1 VVRITATTGIHVNP
15 SVDPSLTPAPLVV
28 HVRYASAGSPVAESP
43 LGLTPEGFGDVLE
56 TAGEHHA
63 QLRLDDTM
71 IRIEAPAGE
80 AVPEGATAGTA
91 RFAYWIDPEWTGP
104 EGLEKRVVIVAA
116 PGVVVRTGEPATS
129 PLIDYGRR
137 LVETVVRVP
146 HPDLVPAQGTR
157 IRAEDFVGHELVSPD
172 AGRSLLGRPD
182 EGVKPEQLTVAT
194 GLAGVTVAHPWSGAR
209 LSIRPRNREVGAAYA
224 WQVLPPEG
232 GHPGEIRAVVEP
244 DVEVEFFEP
253 VPLNLRSEV
262 GSTPTPRPE
271 QARAGEGLSEQGI
284 VLNLVEVWDAAKV
297 PRQGT
302 RLNIQHYLA
311 FGRYRDADRHH
322 WLDTNDLPFELAMT
336 AADVGV
342 GMIPIVGDLVDI
354 GEFFYALGTGRDRW
368 GREVG
373 TGDKVLM
380 GIGALVGLIRG
391 LGGIGSVLRRAPAML
406 MGIADLARRLGKSP
420 EQLEVVL
427 VRVQG
432 SVVGDEAAL
441 VRRAVRAAETGEAI
455 DPEDLPRLQQVMSR
469 VAGES
474 LVLEPGR
481 GLLGLRAG
489 AQSDL
494 FADPAAADPMR
505 SSELLTLLT
514 RAQRASGDV
523 PDELLVPLV
532 RSGGFS
538 SADEAQAAVEQA
550 VRDAARRGAVDA
562 DDELARAIAEHAGE
576 VAGDVL
582 QVTPQTR
589 RLAVSQPELLAQY
602 ERLVNDRLPAVID
615 DVLRRQG
622 STPRR
627 RRLAELRTRF
637 DELLAL
643 GEEVQLTPQPAPRR
657 AAQPRASRASLRQPV
672 AVQAPRQ
679 PAPDRRG
686 AEPAVP
692 RVAPPAREHLAD
704 RGGGA
709 LHRRARPPGPGGRL
723 PPRR

>member
-1 VVRITATTGIHVNP
+1 
-15 SVDPSLTPAPLVV
+15 
-28 HVRYASAGSPVAESP
+28 
-43 LGLTPEGFGDVLE
+43 
-56 TAGEHHA
+56 
-63 QLRLDDTM
+63 
-71 IRIEAPAGE
+71 
-80 AVPEGATAGTA
+80 
-91 RFAYWIDPEWTGP
+91 
-104 EGLEKRVVIVAA
+104 
-116 PGVVVRTGEPATS
+116 
-129 PLIDYGRR
+129 
-137 LVETVVRVP
+137 
-146 HPDLVPAQGTR
+146 
-157 IRAEDFVGHELVSPD
+157 
-172 AGRSLLGRPD
+172 
-182 EGVKPEQLTVAT
+182 
-194 GLAGVTVAHPWSGAR
+194 
-209 LSIRPRNREVGAAYA
+209 
-224 WQVLPPEG
+224 
-232 GHPGEIRAVVEP
+232 
-244 DVEVEFFEP
+244 
-253 VPLNLRSEV
+253 
-262 GSTPTPRPE
+262 
-271 QARAGEGLSEQGI
+271 
-284 VLNLVEVWDAAKV
+284 V

-538 SADEAQAAVEQA
+538 SADEAQAAVS
-550 VRDAARRGAVDA
+550 RSCS
-562 DDELARAIAEHAGE
+562 
-576 VAGDVL
+576 
-582 QVTPQTR
+582 P
-589 RLAVSQPELLAQY
+589 
-602 ERLVNDRLPAVID
+602 
-615 DVLRRQG
+615 
-622 STPRR
+622 STS
-627 RRLAELRTRF
+627 
-637 DELLAL
+637 
-643 GEEVQLTPQPAPRR
+643 
-657 AAQPRASRASLRQPV
+657 AS
-672 AVQAPRQ
+672 
-679 PAPDRRG
+679 
-686 AEPAVP
+686 
-692 RVAPPAREHLAD
+692 
-704 RGGGA
+704 
-709 LHRRARPPGPGGRL
+709 
-723 PPRR
+723 